1 MNPESLY
8 NALKAGFQTSCGYF
22 KPLRVLA
29 RLMQPYRDCSTCL
42 RELLRPDT
50 KLKETV
56 SRTLLWQV
64 KDCTWVCGGK
74 SWDFMGFPCLVLLFL
89 LAFDG
94 FSWSSVVFAGVSVVF
109 LQGSSM
115 LSDDVLEEEEMHI
128 KQGFNEVEEIVNMNL
143 DNMSKVLELYEPF
156 KFLLSASR
164 RAVESLLFEAF
175 ASTSPQNPAYP
186 SDFERFRGPFA
197 LKPAEI
203 RRRSGPRAS
212 SRT

>member
-1 MNPESLY
+1 MVFH
-8 NALKAGFQTSCGYF
+8 A
-22 KPLRVLA
+22 
-29 RLMQPYRDCSTCL
+29 
-42 RELLRPDT
+42 
-50 KLKETV
+50 
-56 SRTLLWQV
+56 
-64 KDCTWVCGGK
+64 
-74 SWDFMGFPCLVLLFL
+74 
-89 LAFDG
+89 

-164 RAVESLLFEAF
+164 RALESLLFEAF